1 MYSLLCKPVLLPPPS
16 PQAQDVVMMGVKT
29 CRVVVI
35 RPTQKE
41 NVYELE
47 LIEDVPPLTVD

>member
-1 MYSLLCKPVLLPPPS
+1 MYSLLCQPTILPPPS
-16 PQAQDVVMMGVKT
+16 PQARDVMMGVRT
-29 CRVVVI
+29 CRVVIV

-47 LIEDVPPLTVD
+47 IVKEAPPLTVD

>member
-16 PQAQDVVMMGVKT
+16 SQAQDVMMMGVKT
-29 CRVVVI
+29 CRIVVV

-47 LIEDVPPLTVD
+47 IVEDAPPLTVD

>member
-16 PQAQDVVMMGVKT
+16 SQAQDVMMMGVKT

-47 LIEDVPPLTVD
+47 VIEDVPPLTVD

>member
-1 MYSLLCKPVLLPPPS
+1 MYSLLCQPTILPLPS
-16 PQAQDVVMMGVKT
+16 SQAQDVMMMGVRT
-29 CRVVVI
+29 CRVVIV

-47 LIEDVPPLTVD
+47 IVKEAPPLTVD

>member
-1 MYSLLCKPVLLPPPS
+1 MYSLLCKPIVLPPPS
-16 PQAQDVVMMGVKT
+16 PQTQDVMMMGVKT
-29 CRVVVI
+29 CRIVVV

-47 LIEDVPPLTVD
+47 IIEDVPPLTVD

>member
-1 MYSLLCKPVLLPPPS
+1 MYSLLCQPIILPPPS
-16 PQAQDVVMMGVKT
+16 PRAQDVMMMGVRT
-29 CRVVVI
+29 CRVVIV

-47 LIEDVPPLTVD
+47 IVKEAPPLTVD